1 MQPFSGLNDRHPDF
15 RHVTQRTNWTSD
27 VTIDDKIGHGS
38 FVAGVIAGVNKECPG
53 IAPDSEIFVFRVFT
67 SSHQSYTSWF
77 LDAFNYALF
86 LKVDVINFSI
96 GGPDHFDH
104 PFTGRCCD
112 QSDCSLVVR
121 GSFIAQSL
129 ILSTVLLFSRFLLTS
144 SIFTLSSFL
153 L

>member
-77 LDAFNYALF
+77 LDAFNYISHLR
-86 LKVDVINFSI
+86 K
-96 GGPDHFDH
+96 PK
-104 PFTGRCCD
+104 
-112 QSDCSLVVR
+112 SDSLLEVTR
-121 GSFIAQSL
+121 QN
-129 ILSTVLLFSRFLLTS
+129 SRFVP
-144 SIFTLSSFL
+144 FPCF
-153 L
+153 